1 MDVGVRGPFLDLFR
15 RGDVPRDVR
24 LLAAR
29 GGLAPPPLEQLAL
42 LLLLTDDPDVGVAV
56 AAAETLDAVPHAAL
70 AGFLARSDVP
80 DAMRAHFVAHGVRP
94 ATTASTEDEP
104 LIETETEL
112 PEVATASDTD
122 NDVPQMLSD
131 LSVIDRIKLAMK
143 GTREQRSVLVRDAN
157 KLVASAVI
165 SSPKL
170 NDSEVETY
178 ARMTNVSEEVL
189 RLIGNNRSWIKN
201 YAISSSLA
209 KNPKTPV
216 AISLRLVQRLNAR
229 DVKGLTRDRNVPEAV
244 RQAAR
249 RIVARSE
256 GHQ

>member
-1 MDVGVRGPFLDLFR
+1 M
-15 RGDVPRDVR
+15 
-24 LLAAR
+24 
-29 GGLAPPPLEQLAL
+29 AL
-42 LLLLTDDPDVGVAV
+42 
-56 AAAETLDAVPHAAL
+56 AAAETLDAVRHAAL
-70 AGFLARSDVP
+70 AGFLARADVP
-80 DAMRAHFVAHGVRP
+80 DTMRARFVACGVRP

-104 LIETETEL
+104 LVETETEL
-112 PEVATASDTD
+112 PEIATASDAD
-122 NDVPQMLSD
+122 NDVPQIISD
-131 LSVIDRIKLAMK
+131 MSVIDRMKLAMK

-189 RLIGNNRSWIKN
+189 RLIGNNRSWMRN

-216 AISLRLVQRLNAR
+216 AMSLRLVQRLNAR
-229 DVKGLTRDRNVPEAV
+229 DVKGLTRDRNVPDAL
-244 RQAAR
+244 RQAAK
-249 RIVARSE
+249 RIVDQSE
-256 GHQ
+256 SRH